1 MLLLLSVIPI
11 YLMLVVSF
19 KNPLQYLHER
29 WVISLPLRI
38 RNYVA
43 AWDMVGSYIW
53 NTFFVAIVGFLGMA
67 SLSTVS
73 AYVFACMR
81 FPFREHLFYAIIA
94 LLLVPWV
101 LSFVPA
107 YMVYNDFG
115 LIDTYWALIIPRIV
129 NGSIFGIFLLRAF
142 FAGLPEEIFEAA
154 RIDGA
159 GHWPLIFHIT
169 IPMSMTVIA
178 TLAALDFINALERL
192 PVAFCLYQFR
202 VAPDD
207 LRGPFISCKA
217 ISPGPAGVRYL
228 RGIPLLPFP
237 WPFSSS
243 LWAKFYIE
251 GLVESGLKT

>member
-1 MLLLLSVIPI
+1 MNPVIRKPSSPRSWRRPQIGLHIVIGVLLLLSVIPI

-53 NTFFVAIVGFLGMA
+53 NTFYVAIVEFLGMA
-67 SLSTVS
+67 SLSIVS
-73 AYVFACMR
+73 AYVFARMR
-81 FPFREHLFYAIIA
+81 FPFREQLYYAVIA
-94 LLLVPWV
+94 LLLIPWV

-115 LIDTYWALIIPRIV
+115 LIDTFWALIIPRIV

-159 GHWPLIFHIT
+159 GHWSLIWRIT
-169 IPMSMTVIA
+169 PYPCRCRS
-178 TLAALDFINALERL
+178 
-192 PVAFCLYQFR
+192 
-202 VAPDD
+202 
-207 LRGPFISCKA
+207 
-217 ISPGPAGVRYL
+217 
-228 RGIPLLPFP
+228 
-237 WPFSSS
+237 
-243 LWAKFYIE
+243 
-251 GLVESGLKT
+251 